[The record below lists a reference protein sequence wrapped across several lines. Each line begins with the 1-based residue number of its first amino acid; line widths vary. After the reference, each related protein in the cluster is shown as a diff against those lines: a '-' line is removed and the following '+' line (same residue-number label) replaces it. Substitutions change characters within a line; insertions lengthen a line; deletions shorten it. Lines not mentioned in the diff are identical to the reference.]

1 MAHQEQGEYIASV
14 KQRHSQFFNGGKV
27 LEVGSLNINGTVRDY
42 FDADEYLGIDVGE
55 GPGVDL
61 VAGGHEFD
69 TEARFDCTISCE
81 CFEHNPFWLE
91 TFVNMIRLTRQGG
104 LVVFTCATTGRAEH
118 GTARTSPD
126 CSPLTVAKGWSYY
139 QNLTEQDFT
148 ERLTMEDLFSSYQF
162 ATNPGARDLYF
173 EGIKA

>member
-1 MAHQEQGEYIASV
+1 MAHREQGEYIASV
-14 KQRHSQFFNGGKV
+14 KQRHPQFFAGGKV

-42 FDADEYLGIDVGE
+42 FDADEYLGIDVGK

-81 CFEHNPFWLE
+81 CFEHNPFWFE

-104 LVVFTCATTGRAEH
+104 LVVFTCATTGRGEH

-148 ERLTMEDLFSSYQF
+148 ERLTMKDLFSSYQF
-162 ATNPGARDLYF
+162 GTNPGARDLYF